1 MRKIRKLVVT
11 FLTICLM
18 CSCLSVITEAA
29 TAELRFADPST
40 TVGAEVDVKTKLSST
55 SSMKSMEATL
65 TYDKSELKF
74 ISGDNATASDGRITI
89 SWTGTGTTAEFNLK
103 FQALKEG
110 TAKVEVAN
118 AAGTATDGT
127 TLDITQG
134 SSAITIGAGDPSLI
148 QDDTESQDTET
159 TVATDGKTVKV
170 NGKKYIVSSDF
181 SEELIPEG
189 FQKGEMSFEGSNY
202 TVITQESSGINAM
215 YLTEK
220 SSGDSDFFLYNS
232 DDGSFSP
239 FEEVEIAKDRYII
252 PLMDDGKVNLPSQYQ
267 KTTLTLNGKEFDTW
281 QDTKEAEYYVV
292 YALNSDGEKT
302 TYRYDTTDGTYQ
314 KFTPSSTGRTTSDSK
329 SDNGKGLWGKILDF
343 IENFLDIVVIFA
355 IVLILVL
362 LIVFIVTAVKLHYRD
377 LELDDLYDEYGID
390 MDEEEEILKEKKK
403 AAKKKEKNKK
413 SSNKSSKGYYEEDE
427 FEDYEDDF
435 DDEDPWVTENIAKAM
450 EHKPAKKQS
459 ARQKKPARR
468 TEPEREKKPS
478 QGVRALDETGPAIRK
493 PVKKIN
499 LEDTNDFEAFTPLD
513 EEAFDNFEGY
523 YSEDD
528 DYDLFG
534 AGCDDDDLF
543 DATADLL
550 SNHPE
555 KRRSHA
561 EMDDTFKMDVIDLD

>member
-1 MRKIRKLVVT
+1 MRKIKKLVVT
-11 FLTICLM
+11 FLAICLM
-18 CSCLSVITEAA
+18 CPGLSVITEAA

-40 TVGAEVDVKTKLSST
+40 TVGAEVEVKTKLSSV
-55 SSMKSMEATL
+55 SSLQSMEATL

-74 ISGDNATASDGRITI
+74 ISGDNATAKDGTIKI

-110 TAKVEVAN
+110 TSNIEVSSAT
-118 AAGTATDGT
+118 GTATDGS
-127 TLDITQG
+127 TLEITQG
-134 SSAITIGAGDPSLI
+134 SSAVTIGAGDPSLI
-148 QDDTESQDTET
+148 KEDTEDQSEDSKT
-159 TVATDGKTVKV
+159 AAADGPVVKV
-170 NGKKYIVSSDF
+170 NGKKYVVGNEF
-181 SEELIPEG
+181 SEELIPDG
-189 FQKGEMSFEGSNY
+189 FKKGEMTFEGSKY
-202 TVITQESSGINAM
+202 TVITQEASGINAM

-252 PLMDDGKVNLPSQYQ
+252 PLMNDGKLKLSSRYQ

-281 QDTKEAEYYVV
+281 QDTKDAEYYIV

-314 KFTPSSTGRTTSDSK
+314 KYSPESQGTTSGNK
-329 SDNGKGLWGKILDF
+329 NNGKGLWGKILNF
-343 IENFLDIVVIFA
+343 VEEFLDIVVIIA
-355 IVLILVL
+355 IALFLLVL
-362 LIVFIVTAVKLHYRD
+362 LMFIVTAIKLRHRD

-390 MDEEEEILKEKKK
+390 MDEEEAVLKEKKK
-403 AAKKKEKNKK
+403 EAKKEEKAKK
-413 SSNKSSKGYYEEDE
+413 ASKKVKKKPAKKYYDEDE
-427 FEDYEDDF
+427 FEGYDDDDDF
-435 DDEDPWVTENIAKAM
+435 DDEDPWITENIAKAM
-450 EHKPAKKQS
+450 DTSNMKSKKS
-459 ARQKKPARR
+459 SKK
-468 TEPEREKKPS
+468 KKPS
-478 QGVRALDETGPAIRK
+478 KGVRALDETGPAIRK

>member
-1 MRKIRKLVVT
+1 MRKIKKLVVT
-11 FLTICLM
+11 FLAICLM
-18 CSCLSVITEAA
+18 CPGLSVITEAA

-40 TVGAEVDVKTKLSST
+40 TVGAEVEVKTKLSSV
-55 SSMKSMEATL
+55 SSLQSMEATL

-74 ISGDNATASDGRITI
+74 ISGDNATAKDGTIKI

-110 TAKVEVAN
+110 TSNIEVSSAT
-118 AAGTATDGT
+118 GTATDGS
-127 TLDITQG
+127 TLEITQG
-134 SSAITIGAGDPSLI
+134 SSAVTIGAGDPSLI
-148 QDDTESQDTET
+148 KDDTEDQSEDSKT
-159 TVATDGKTVKV
+159 TVADGPVVKV
-170 NGKKYIVSSDF
+170 NGKKYVVGSEF
-181 SEELIPEG
+181 SEELIPDR
-189 FQKGEMSFEGSNY
+189 FKKGEMTFEGSKY
-202 TVITQESSGINAM
+202 TVITQEASGINAM

-252 PLMDDGKVNLPSQYQ
+252 PLMNDGKLKLSSRYQ

-281 QDTKEAEYYVV
+281 QDTKDAEYYIV

-314 KFTPSSTGRTTSDSK
+314 KYSPESQGTTSGNK
-329 SDNGKGLWGKILDF
+329 NNGKGLWGKILNF
-343 IENFLDIVVIFA
+343 VEEFLDIVVIIA
-355 IVLILVL
+355 IALFLLVL
-362 LIVFIVTAVKLHYRD
+362 LMFIVTAIKLRHRD

-390 MDEEEEILKEKKK
+390 MDEEEAVLKEKKK
-403 AAKKKEKNKK
+403 EEKKEEKAKKASKK
-413 SSNKSSKGYYEEDE
+413 VKKKPAKKYYDEDE
-427 FEDYEDDF
+427 FEGYDDDF
-435 DDEDPWVTENIAKAM
+435 DDEDPWITENIAKAM
-450 EHKPAKKQS
+450 DTSNMKSKKS
-459 ARQKKPARR
+459 SKK
-468 TEPEREKKPS
+468 KKPS

>member
-1 MRKIRKLVVT
+1 MRKIKKLVVT
-11 FLTICLM
+11 FLAICLM
-18 CSCLSVITEAA
+18 CPGLSVITEAA

-40 TVGAEVDVKTKLSST
+40 TVGAEVEVKTKLSSV
-55 SSMKSMEATL
+55 SSLQSMEATL

-74 ISGDNATASDGRITI
+74 ISGDNATAKDGTIKI

-110 TAKVEVAN
+110 TSNIEVSSAT
-118 AAGTATDGT
+118 GTATDGS
-127 TLDITQG
+127 TLEITQG
-134 SSAITIGAGDPSLI
+134 SSAVTIGAGDPSLI
-148 QDDTESQDTET
+148 KDDTEDQSEDSET
-159 TVATDGKTVKV
+159 TVADGPVVKV
-170 NGKKYIVSSDF
+170 NGKKYVVGSEF
-181 SEELIPEG
+181 SEELIPDG
-189 FQKGEMSFEGSNY
+189 FKKGEMTFEGSKY
-202 TVITQESSGINAM
+202 TVITQEASGINAM

-252 PLMDDGKVNLPSQYQ
+252 PLMNDGKLKLSSRYQ

-281 QDTKEAEYYVV
+281 QDTKDAEYYIV

-314 KFTPSSTGRTTSDSK
+314 KYSPESQGTTSGNK
-329 SDNGKGLWGKILDF
+329 NNGKGLWGKILNF
-343 IENFLDIVVIFA
+343 VEEFLDIVVIIA
-355 IVLILVL
+355 IALFLLVL
-362 LIVFIVTAVKLHYRD
+362 LMFIVTAIKLRHRD

-390 MDEEEEILKEKKK
+390 MDEEEAVLKEKKK
-403 AAKKKEKNKK
+403 EEKKEEKAKKASKK
-413 SSNKSSKGYYEEDE
+413 VKKKPTKKYYDEDE
-427 FEDYEDDF
+427 FEGYDDEDDF
-435 DDEDPWVTENIAKAM
+435 DDEDPWITENIAKAM
-450 EHKPAKKQS
+450 DTSNMKSKKS
-459 ARQKKPARR
+459 SKK
-468 TEPEREKKPS
+468 KKPS
-478 QGVRALDETGPAIRK
+478 KGVRALDETGPAIRK

-534 AGCDDDDLF
+534 AGYDDDDLF

>member
-1 MRKIRKLVVT
+1 MRRIKKLVVT
-11 FLTICLM
+11 FLAICLM
-18 CSCLSVITEAA
+18 CPGLSVITEAA

-40 TVGAEVDVKTKLSST
+40 TVGAEVDVKTKLSSV
-55 SSMKSMEATL
+55 SSLQSMEATL

-74 ISGDNATASDGRITI
+74 ISGDNATAKDGTIKI

-110 TAKVEVAN
+110 TSNIEVSSAT
-118 AAGTATDGT
+118 GTATDGS
-127 TLDITQG
+127 TLEITQG
-134 SSAITIGAGDPSLI
+134 SSAVTIGAGDPSLI
-148 QDDTESQDTET
+148 KDDTEDQNDDSKT
-159 TVATDGKTVKV
+159 TAADGPVVKV
-170 NGKKYIVSSDF
+170 NGKKYVVGSEF
-181 SEELIPEG
+181 SEELIPDG
-189 FQKGEMSFEGSNY
+189 FKKGEMTFEGSKY
-202 TVITQESSGINAM
+202 TVITQEASGINAM

-220 SSGDSDFFLYNS
+220 SNGESDFFLYNS

-252 PLMDDGKVNLPSQYQ
+252 PLMNDGKLKLSSRYQ

-281 QDTKEAEYYVV
+281 QDTKDAEYYII

-314 KFTPSSTGRTTSDSK
+314 KYSPESQGTTSGNK
-329 SDNGKGLWGKILDF
+329 NNGKGLWGKILNF
-343 IENFLDIVVIFA
+343 VEEFLDIVVIIA
-355 IVLILVL
+355 IALFLLVL
-362 LIVFIVTAVKLHYRD
+362 LMLIVTAIKLRHRD

-390 MDEEEEILKEKKK
+390 MDEEEAVLKEKKK
-403 AAKKKEKNKK
+403 EAKKEEKAKK
-413 SSNKSSKGYYEEDE
+413 ASKKVKKKPAKKYYDEDE
-427 FEDYEDDF
+427 FEGYDDEDDF
-435 DDEDPWVTENIAKAM
+435 DDEDPWITENIAKAM
-450 EHKPAKKQS
+450 DTSNMKSKKTS
-459 ARQKKPARR
+459 KK
-468 TEPEREKKPS
+468 KKPS
-478 QGVRALDETGPAIRK
+478 KGVRALDETGPAIRK

-528 DYDLFG
+528 DYDMFG
-534 AGCDDDDLF
+534 AGYDDDDLF

>member
-1 MRKIRKLVVT
+1 MRKIKKLVVT
-11 FLTICLM
+11 FLAICLM
-18 CSCLSVITEAA
+18 CPGLSVITEAA

-40 TVGAEVDVKTKLSST
+40 TVGAEVEVKTKLSSV
-55 SSMKSMEATL
+55 SSLQSMEATL

-74 ISGDNATASDGRITI
+74 ISGDNATAKDGTIKI

-110 TAKVEVAN
+110 TSNIEVSSAT
-118 AAGTATDGT
+118 GTATDGS
-127 TLDITQG
+127 TLEITQG
-134 SSAITIGAGDPSLI
+134 SSAVTIGAGDPSLI
-148 QDDTESQDTET
+148 KDDTEDQSEDSET
-159 TVATDGKTVKV
+159 TVADGPVVKV
-170 NGKKYIVSSDF
+170 NGKKYVVGSEF
-181 SEELIPEG
+181 SEELIPDG
-189 FQKGEMSFEGSNY
+189 FKKGEMTFEGSKY
-202 TVITQESSGINAM
+202 TVITQEASGINAM

-252 PLMDDGKVNLPSQYQ
+252 PLMNDGKLKLSSRYQ
-267 KTTLTLNGKEFDTW
+267 KTTLTLNGKEFGTW
-281 QDTKEAEYYVV
+281 QDTKDAEYYIV

-314 KFTPSSTGRTTSDSK
+314 KYSPESQGTTSGNK
-329 SDNGKGLWGKILDF
+329 NNGKGLWGKILNF
-343 IENFLDIVVIFA
+343 VEEFLDIVVIIA
-355 IVLILVL
+355 IALFLLVL
-362 LIVFIVTAVKLHYRD
+362 LMFIVTAIKLRHRD

-390 MDEEEEILKEKKK
+390 MDEEEAVLKEKKK
-403 AAKKKEKNKK
+403 EEKKEEKAKKASKK
-413 SSNKSSKGYYEEDE
+413 VKKKPAKKYYDEDE
-427 FEDYEDDF
+427 FEGYDDEDDF
-435 DDEDPWVTENIAKAM
+435 DDEDPWITENIAKAM
-450 EHKPAKKQS
+450 DTSNMKSKKS
-459 ARQKKPARR
+459 SKK
-468 TEPEREKKPS
+468 KKPS
-478 QGVRALDETGPAIRK
+478 KGVRALDETGPAIRK

-534 AGCDDDDLF
+534 AGYDDDDLF

>member
-11 FLTICLM
+11 FLTICLI

-74 ISGDNATASDGRITI
+74 ISGDNATASDGKITI

-159 TVATDGKTVKV
+159 TVATNGKTVKV

-252 PLMDDGKVNLPSQYQ
+252 PLMDDGKVSLPSQYQ

-355 IVLILVL
+355 IILILVL
-362 LIVFIVTAVKLHYRD
+362 LFVFIITAVKLHYRD
-377 LELDDLYDEYGID
+377 LELDDLYDEYGIN

-413 SSNKSSKGYYEEDE
+413 SSNMSSKKYYGEDE

>member
-11 FLTICLM
+11 FLTICLI

-74 ISGDNATASDGRITI
+74 ISGDNATASDGKITI

-159 TVATDGKTVKV
+159 TVATNGKTVKV

-252 PLMDDGKVNLPSQYQ
+252 PLMDDGKVSLPSQYQ

-355 IVLILVL
+355 IILILVL
-362 LIVFIVTAVKLHYRD
+362 LFVFIITAVKLHYRD

-413 SSNKSSKGYYEEDE
+413 SSNMSSKKYYGEDE

>member
-1 MRKIRKLVVT
+1 MRKIKKLVVT
-11 FLTICLM
+11 FLAICLM
-18 CSCLSVITEAA
+18 CPGLSVITEAA

-40 TVGAEVDVKTKLSST
+40 TVGAEVEVKTKLSSV
-55 SSMKSMEATL
+55 SSLQSMEATL

-74 ISGDNATASDGRITI
+74 ISGDNATAKDGTIKI

-110 TAKVEVAN
+110 TSNIEVSSAT
-118 AAGTATDGT
+118 GTATDGS
-127 TLDITQG
+127 TLEITQG
-134 SSAITIGAGDPSLI
+134 SSAVTIGAGDPSLI
-148 QDDTESQDTET
+148 KDDTEDQSEDSKT
-159 TVATDGKTVKV
+159 TVADGPVVKV
-170 NGKKYIVSSDF
+170 NGKKYVVGSEF
-181 SEELIPEG
+181 SEELIPDG
-189 FQKGEMSFEGSNY
+189 FKKGEMTFEGSKY
-202 TVITQESSGINAM
+202 TVITQEASGINAM

-252 PLMDDGKVNLPSQYQ
+252 PLMNDGKLKLSSRYQ

-281 QDTKEAEYYVV
+281 QDTKDAEYYIV

-302 TYRYDTTDGTYQ
+302 TYRYDTADGTYQ
-314 KFTPSSTGRTTSDSK
+314 KYSPESQGTTSDNK
-329 SDNGKGLWGKILDF
+329 NNGKGLWGKILNF
-343 IENFLDIVVIFA
+343 VEEFLDIVVIIA
-355 IVLILVL
+355 IALFLLVL
-362 LIVFIVTAVKLHYRD
+362 LMFIVTAIKLRHRD

-390 MDEEEEILKEKKK
+390 MDEEEAVLKEKRKEEKKEEKAKK
-403 AAKKKEKNKK
+403 ASKKVKKKPAKK
-413 SSNKSSKGYYEEDE
+413 YYDEDE
-427 FEDYEDDF
+427 FEGYDDEDDF
-435 DDEDPWVTENIAKAM
+435 DDEDPWITENIAKAM
-450 EHKPAKKQS
+450 DTSNMKSKKS
-459 ARQKKPARR
+459 SKK
-468 TEPEREKKPS
+468 KKPS
-478 QGVRALDETGPAIRK
+478 KGVRALDETGPAIRK

-534 AGCDDDDLF
+534 AGYDDDDLF

>member
-1 MRKIRKLVVT
+1 MRKIKKLVVT
-11 FLTICLM
+11 FLAICLM
-18 CSCLSVITEAA
+18 CPGLSVITEAA

-40 TVGAEVDVKTKLSST
+40 TVGAEVEVKTKLSSV
-55 SSMKSMEATL
+55 SSLQSMEATL

-74 ISGDNATASDGRITI
+74 ISGDNATAKDGTIKI

-110 TAKVEVAN
+110 TSNIEVSSAT
-118 AAGTATDGT
+118 GTATDGS
-127 TLDITQG
+127 TLEITQG
-134 SSAITIGAGDPSLI
+134 SSAVTIGAGDPSLI
-148 QDDTESQDTET
+148 KDDTEDQSEDSET
-159 TVATDGKTVKV
+159 TVADGPVVKV
-170 NGKKYIVSSDF
+170 NGKKYVVGSEF
-181 SEELIPEG
+181 SEELIPDG
-189 FQKGEMSFEGSNY
+189 FKKGEMTFEGSKY
-202 TVITQESSGINAM
+202 TVITQEASGINAM

-252 PLMDDGKVNLPSQYQ
+252 PLMNDGKLKLSSRYQ

-281 QDTKEAEYYVV
+281 QDTKDAEYYIV

-314 KFTPSSTGRTTSDSK
+314 KYSPESQGTTSGNK
-329 SDNGKGLWGKILDF
+329 NNGKGLWGKILNF
-343 IENFLDIVVIFA
+343 VEEFLDIVVIIA
-355 IVLILVL
+355 IALFLLVL
-362 LIVFIVTAVKLHYRD
+362 LMFIVTAIKLRHRD

-390 MDEEEEILKEKKK
+390 MDEEEAVLKEKKK
-403 AAKKKEKNKK
+403 EEKKEEKAKKASKK
-413 SSNKSSKGYYEEDE
+413 VKKKPAKKYYDEDE
-427 FEDYEDDF
+427 FEGYDDEDDF
-435 DDEDPWVTENIAKAM
+435 DDEDPWITENIAKAM
-450 EHKPAKKQS
+450 DTSNMKSKKS
-459 ARQKKPARR
+459 SKK
-468 TEPEREKKPS
+468 KKPS
-478 QGVRALDETGPAIRK
+478 KGVRALDETGPAIRK

-534 AGCDDDDLF
+534 AGYDDDDLF

>member
-1 MRKIRKLVVT
+1 MRKIKKLVVT
-11 FLTICLM
+11 FLAICLM
-18 CSCLSVITEAA
+18 CPGLSVITEAA

-40 TVGAEVDVKTKLSST
+40 TVGAEVEVKTKLSSV
-55 SSMKSMEATL
+55 SSLQSMEATL

-74 ISGDNATASDGRITI
+74 ISGDNATAKDGTIKI

-110 TAKVEVAN
+110 TSNIEVSSAT
-118 AAGTATDGT
+118 GTATDGS
-127 TLDITQG
+127 TLEITQG
-134 SSAITIGAGDPSLI
+134 SSAVTIGAGDPSLI
-148 QDDTESQDTET
+148 KDDTEDQSEDSKT
-159 TVATDGKTVKV
+159 TVADGPVVKV
-170 NGKKYIVSSDF
+170 NGKKYVVGNEF
-181 SEELIPEG
+181 SEELIPDG
-189 FQKGEMSFEGSNY
+189 FKKGEMTFEGSKY
-202 TVITQESSGINAM
+202 TVITQEASGINAM

-252 PLMDDGKVNLPSQYQ
+252 PLMNDGKLKLSSRYQ

-281 QDTKEAEYYVV
+281 QDTKDAEYYIV

-314 KFTPSSTGRTTSDSK
+314 KYSPESQGTTSGNK
-329 SDNGKGLWGKILDF
+329 NNGKGLWGKILNF
-343 IENFLDIVVIFA
+343 VEEFLDIVVIIA
-355 IVLILVL
+355 IALFLLVL
-362 LIVFIVTAVKLHYRD
+362 LMFIVTAIKLRHRD

-390 MDEEEEILKEKKK
+390 MDEEEAVLKEKKK
-403 AAKKKEKNKK
+403 EAKKEEKAKK
-413 SSNKSSKGYYEEDE
+413 ASKKVKKKPAKKYYDEDE
-427 FEDYEDDF
+427 FEGYDDEDDF
-435 DDEDPWVTENIAKAM
+435 DDEDPWITENIAKAM
-450 EHKPAKKQS
+450 DTSNMKSKKS
-459 ARQKKPARR
+459 SKK
-468 TEPEREKKPS
+468 KKPS

>member
-1 MRKIRKLVVT
+1 MRKIKKLVVT
-11 FLTICLM
+11 FLAICLM
-18 CSCLSVITEAA
+18 CPGLSVITEAA

-40 TVGAEVDVKTKLSST
+40 TVGAEVEVKTKLSSV
-55 SSMKSMEATL
+55 SSLQSMEATL

-74 ISGDNATASDGRITI
+74 ISGDNATAKDGTIKI

-110 TAKVEVAN
+110 TSNIEVSSAT
-118 AAGTATDGT
+118 GTATDGS
-127 TLDITQG
+127 TLEITQG
-134 SSAITIGAGDPSLI
+134 SSAVTIGAGDPSLI
-148 QDDTESQDTET
+148 KDDTEDQSEDSET
-159 TVATDGKTVKV
+159 TVADGPVVKV
-170 NGKKYIVSSDF
+170 NGKKYVVGSEF
-181 SEELIPEG
+181 SEELIPDG
-189 FQKGEMSFEGSNY
+189 FKKGEMTFEGSKY
-202 TVITQESSGINAM
+202 TVITQEASGINAM

-252 PLMDDGKVNLPSQYQ
+252 PLMNDGKLKLSSRYQ
-267 KTTLTLNGKEFDTW
+267 KTTLTLSGKEFDTW
-281 QDTKEAEYYVV
+281 QDTKDAEYYIV

-314 KFTPSSTGRTTSDSK
+314 KYSPESQGTTSGNK
-329 SDNGKGLWGKILDF
+329 NNGKGLWGKILNF
-343 IENFLDIVVIFA
+343 VEEFLDIVVIIA
-355 IVLILVL
+355 IALFLLVL
-362 LIVFIVTAVKLHYRD
+362 LMFIVTAIKLRHRD

-390 MDEEEEILKEKKK
+390 MDEEEAVLKEKKK
-403 AAKKKEKNKK
+403 EEKKEEKAKKASKK
-413 SSNKSSKGYYEEDE
+413 VKKKPAKKYYDEDE
-427 FEDYEDDF
+427 FEGYDDEDDF
-435 DDEDPWVTENIAKAM
+435 DDEDPWITENIAKAM
-450 EHKPAKKQS
+450 DTSNMKSKKS
-459 ARQKKPARR
+459 SKK
-468 TEPEREKKPS
+468 KKPS
-478 QGVRALDETGPAIRK
+478 KGVRALDETGPAIRK

-534 AGCDDDDLF
+534 AGYDDDDLF

>member
-1 MRKIRKLVVT
+1 MRKIKKLVVT
-11 FLTICLM
+11 FLAICLM
-18 CSCLSVITEAA
+18 CPGLSVITEAA

-40 TVGAEVDVKTKLSST
+40 TVGAEVEVKTKLSSV
-55 SSMKSMEATL
+55 SSLQSMEATL

-74 ISGDNATASDGRITI
+74 ISGDNATAKDGTIKI

-110 TAKVEVAN
+110 TSNIEVSSAT
-118 AAGTATDGT
+118 GTATDGS
-127 TLDITQG
+127 TLEITQG
-134 SSAITIGAGDPSLI
+134 SSAVTIGAGDPSLI
-148 QDDTESQDTET
+148 KDDTEDQSEDSKTA
-159 TVATDGKTVKV
+159 VADGPVVKV
-170 NGKKYIVSSDF
+170 NGKKYVVGNEF
-181 SEELIPEG
+181 SEELIPDG
-189 FQKGEMSFEGSNY
+189 FKKGEMTFEGSKY
-202 TVITQESSGINAM
+202 TVITQEASGINAM

-252 PLMDDGKVNLPSQYQ
+252 PLMNDGKLKLSSRYQ

-281 QDTKEAEYYVV
+281 QDTKDAEYYIV

-314 KFTPSSTGRTTSDSK
+314 KYSSESQGTTSGNK
-329 SDNGKGLWGKILDF
+329 NNGKGLWGKILNF
-343 IENFLDIVVIFA
+343 VEEFLDIVVIIA
-355 IVLILVL
+355 IALFLLVL
-362 LIVFIVTAVKLHYRD
+362 LMFIVTAIKLRHRD
-377 LELDDLYDEYGID
+377 LELDDFYDEYGID
-390 MDEEEEILKEKKK
+390 MDEEEAVLKEKKK
-403 AAKKKEKNKK
+403 EEKKEEKAKKASKK
-413 SSNKSSKGYYEEDE
+413 VKKKPAKKYYDEDE
-427 FEDYEDDF
+427 FEGYDDEDDF
-435 DDEDPWVTENIAKAM
+435 DDEDPWITENIAKAM
-450 EHKPAKKQS
+450 DTSNMKSKKS
-459 ARQKKPARR
+459 SKK
-468 TEPEREKKPS
+468 KKPS

>member
-1 MRKIRKLVVT
+1 MRKIKKLVVT
-11 FLTICLM
+11 FLAICLM
-18 CSCLSVITEAA
+18 CPGLSVITEAA

-40 TVGAEVDVKTKLSST
+40 TVGAEVEVKTKLSSV
-55 SSMKSMEATL
+55 SSLQSMEATL

-74 ISGDNATASDGRITI
+74 ISGDNATAKDGTIKI

-110 TAKVEVAN
+110 TSNIEVSSAT
-118 AAGTATDGT
+118 GTATDGS
-127 TLDITQG
+127 TLEITQG
-134 SSAITIGAGDPSLI
+134 SSAVTIGAGDPSLI
-148 QDDTESQDTET
+148 KDDTEDQSEDSKT
-159 TVATDGKTVKV
+159 TVADGPVVKV
-170 NGKKYIVSSDF
+170 NGKKYVVGSEF
-181 SEELIPEG
+181 SEELIPDG
-189 FQKGEMSFEGSNY
+189 FKKGEMTFEGSKY
-202 TVITQESSGINAM
+202 TVITQEASGINAM

-252 PLMDDGKVNLPSQYQ
+252 PLMNDGKLKLSNRYQ

-281 QDTKEAEYYVV
+281 QDTKDAEYYIV

-314 KFTPSSTGRTTSDSK
+314 KYSPESQGTTSGNK
-329 SDNGKGLWGKILDF
+329 NNGKGLWGKILNF
-343 IENFLDIVVIFA
+343 VEEFLDIVVIIA
-355 IVLILVL
+355 IALFLLVL
-362 LIVFIVTAVKLHYRD
+362 LMFIVTAIKLRHRD

-390 MDEEEEILKEKKK
+390 MDEEEAVLKEKKK
-403 AAKKKEKNKK
+403 EEKKEEKAKKASKK
-413 SSNKSSKGYYEEDE
+413 VKKKPAKKYYDEDE
-427 FEDYEDDF
+427 FEGYDEEDDF
-435 DDEDPWVTENIAKAM
+435 DDEDPWITENIAKAM
-450 EHKPAKKQS
+450 DTSNMKSKKS
-459 ARQKKPARR
+459 SKK
-468 TEPEREKKPS
+468 KKPS
-478 QGVRALDETGPAIRK
+478 KGVRALDETGPAIRK

-534 AGCDDDDLF
+534 AGYDDDDLF

>member
-1 MRKIRKLVVT
+1 MRKIKKLVVT
-11 FLTICLM
+11 FLAICLM
-18 CSCLSVITEAA
+18 CPGLSVITEAA

-40 TVGAEVDVKTKLSST
+40 TVGAEVEVKTKLSSV
-55 SSMKSMEATL
+55 SSLQSMEATL

-74 ISGDNATASDGRITI
+74 ISGDNATAKDGTIKI

-110 TAKVEVAN
+110 TSNIEVSSAT
-118 AAGTATDGT
+118 GTATDGS
-127 TLDITQG
+127 TLEITQG
-134 SSAITIGAGDPSLI
+134 SSAVTIGAGDPSLI
-148 QDDTESQDTET
+148 KDDTEDQSEDSKT
-159 TVATDGKTVKV
+159 TVADGPVVKV
-170 NGKKYIVSSDF
+170 NGKKYVVGSEF
-181 SEELIPEG
+181 SEELIPDG
-189 FQKGEMSFEGSNY
+189 FKKGEMTFEGSKY
-202 TVITQESSGINAM
+202 TVITQEASGINAM

-252 PLMDDGKVNLPSQYQ
+252 PLMNDGKLKLSSRYQ

-281 QDTKEAEYYVV
+281 QDTKDAEYYIV

-314 KFTPSSTGRTTSDSK
+314 KYSPESQGTTSGNK
-329 SDNGKGLWGKILDF
+329 NNGKGLWGKILNF
-343 IENFLDIVVIFA
+343 VEEFLDIVVIIA
-355 IVLILVL
+355 IALFLLVL
-362 LIVFIVTAVKLHYRD
+362 LMFIVTAIKLRHRD

-390 MDEEEEILKEKKK
+390 MDEKEAVLKEKKK
-403 AAKKKEKNKK
+403 EEKKEEKAKKASKK
-413 SSNKSSKGYYEEDE
+413 VKKKPAKKYYDEDE
-427 FEDYEDDF
+427 FEGYDDEDDF
-435 DDEDPWVTENIAKAM
+435 DDEDPWITENIAKAM
-450 EHKPAKKQS
+450 DTSNMKSKKS
-459 ARQKKPARR
+459 SKK
-468 TEPEREKKPS
+468 KKPS
-478 QGVRALDETGPAIRK
+478 KGVRALDETGPAIRK

-534 AGCDDDDLF
+534 AGYDDDDLF

>member
-11 FLTICLM
+11 FLTICLI

-74 ISGDNATASDGRITI
+74 ISGDNATASDGKITI

-159 TVATDGKTVKV
+159 TVATNGKTVKV

-239 FEEVEIAKDRYII
+239 FEELEIAKDRYII
-252 PLMDDGKVNLPSQYQ
+252 PLMDDGKVSLPSQYQ

-355 IVLILVL
+355 IILILVL
-362 LIVFIVTAVKLHYRD
+362 LFVFIITAVKLHYRD

-413 SSNKSSKGYYEEDE
+413 SSNMSSKKYYGEDE

>member
-1 MRKIRKLVVT
+1 MRKIKKLVVT
-11 FLTICLM
+11 FLAICLM
-18 CSCLSVITEAA
+18 CPGLSVITEAA

-40 TVGAEVDVKTKLSST
+40 TVGAEVEVKTKLSSV
-55 SSMKSMEATL
+55 SSLQSMEATL

-74 ISGDNATASDGRITI
+74 ISGDNATAKDGTIKI

-110 TAKVEVAN
+110 TSNIEVSSAT
-118 AAGTATDGT
+118 GTATDGS
-127 TLDITQG
+127 TLEITQG
-134 SSAITIGAGDPSLI
+134 SSAVTIGAGDPSLI
-148 QDDTESQDTET
+148 KDDTEDQSEDSKT
-159 TVATDGKTVKV
+159 TAADGPVVKV
-170 NGKKYIVSSDF
+170 NGKKYVVGSEF
-181 SEELIPEG
+181 SEELIPDG
-189 FQKGEMSFEGSNY
+189 FKKGEMTFEGSKY
-202 TVITQESSGINAM
+202 TVITQEANGINAM

-252 PLMDDGKVNLPSQYQ
+252 PLMNDGKLKLSSRYQ

-281 QDTKEAEYYVV
+281 QDTKDAEYYIV

-314 KFTPSSTGRTTSDSK
+314 KYSPESQGTTSGNK
-329 SDNGKGLWGKILDF
+329 NNGKGLWGKILNF
-343 IENFLDIVVIFA
+343 VEEFLDIVVIIA
-355 IVLILVL
+355 IALFLLVL
-362 LIVFIVTAVKLHYRD
+362 LMFIVTAIKLRHRD

-390 MDEEEEILKEKKK
+390 MDEEEAVLKEKKK
-403 AAKKKEKNKK
+403 EEKKEEKAKKASKK
-413 SSNKSSKGYYEEDE
+413 VKKKPVKKYYDEDE
-427 FEDYEDDF
+427 FEGYDDEDDF
-435 DDEDPWVTENIAKAM
+435 DDEDPWITENIAKAM
-450 EHKPAKKQS
+450 DTSNMKSKKS
-459 ARQKKPARR
+459 SKK
-468 TEPEREKKPS
+468 KKPS
-478 QGVRALDETGPAIRK
+478 KGVRALDETGPAIRK

-534 AGCDDDDLF
+534 AGYDDDDLF

>member
-1 MRKIRKLVVT
+1 MRRIKKLVVT
-11 FLTICLM
+11 FLAICLM
-18 CSCLSVITEAA
+18 CPGLSVITEAA

-40 TVGAEVDVKTKLSST
+40 TVGAEVDVKTKLSSV
-55 SSMKSMEATL
+55 SSLQSMEATL

-74 ISGDNATASDGRITI
+74 ISGDNATAKDGTIKI

-110 TAKVEVAN
+110 TSNIEVSSAT
-118 AAGTATDGT
+118 GTATDGS
-127 TLDITQG
+127 TLEITQG
-134 SSAITIGAGDPSLI
+134 SSAVTIGAGDPSLI
-148 QDDTESQDTET
+148 KDDTEDQSDDSKT
-159 TVATDGKTVKV
+159 TVADGPGVKV
-170 NGKKYIVSSDF
+170 NGKKYVVGSEF
-181 SEELIPEG
+181 SEELIPDG
-189 FQKGEMSFEGSNY
+189 FKKGEMTFEGSKY
-202 TVITQESSGINAM
+202 TVITQEASGINAM

-220 SSGDSDFFLYNS
+220 SSGESDFFLYNS

-252 PLMDDGKVNLPSQYQ
+252 PLMNDGKLKLSSRYQ

-281 QDTKEAEYYVV
+281 QDTKDAEYYII

-314 KFTPSSTGRTTSDSK
+314 KYSPESQGTTSGNK
-329 SDNGKGLWGKILDF
+329 INNGKGLWGKILNF
-343 IENFLDIVVIFA
+343 VEEFLDIVVIIA
-355 IVLILVL
+355 IALFLLVL
-362 LIVFIVTAVKLHYRD
+362 LMFIVTAIKLRHRD

-390 MDEEEEILKEKKK
+390 MDEEEAVLKEKKK
-403 AAKKKEKNKK
+403 EAKKEEKAKK
-413 SSNKSSKGYYEEDE
+413 ASKKMKKKPAKKYYDEDE
-427 FEDYEDDF
+427 FEGYDDEDDF
-435 DDEDPWVTENIAKAM
+435 DDEDPWITENIAKAM
-450 EHKPAKKQS
+450 DTSNMKSKKS
-459 ARQKKPARR
+459 SKK
-468 TEPEREKKPS
+468 KKPS
-478 QGVRALDETGPAIRK
+478 KGVRALDETGPAIRK

>member
-1 MRKIRKLVVT
+1 MRKIKKLVVT
-11 FLTICLM
+11 FLAICLM
-18 CSCLSVITEAA
+18 CPGLSVITEAA

-40 TVGAEVDVKTKLSST
+40 TVGAEVEVKTKLSSV
-55 SSMKSMEATL
+55 SSLQSMEATL

-74 ISGDNATASDGRITI
+74 ISGDNATAKDGTIKI

-110 TAKVEVAN
+110 TSNIEVSSAT
-118 AAGTATDGT
+118 GTATDGS
-127 TLDITQG
+127 TLEITQG
-134 SSAITIGAGDPSLI
+134 SSAVTIGAGDPSLI
-148 QDDTESQDTET
+148 KDDTEDQSEDSKT
-159 TVATDGKTVKV
+159 TVADGPVVKV
-170 NGKKYIVSSDF
+170 NGKKYVVGSEF
-181 SEELIPEG
+181 SEELIPDG
-189 FQKGEMSFEGSNY
+189 FKKGEMTFEGSKY
-202 TVITQESSGINAM
+202 TVITQEASGINAM

-252 PLMDDGKVNLPSQYQ
+252 PLMNDGKLKLSSRYQ

-281 QDTKEAEYYVV
+281 QDTKDAEYYIV

-314 KFTPSSTGRTTSDSK
+314 KYSPESQGTTSGNK
-329 SDNGKGLWGKILDF
+329 NNGKGLWGKILNF
-343 IENFLDIVVIFA
+343 VEEFLDIVVIIA
-355 IVLILVL
+355 IALFLLVL
-362 LIVFIVTAVKLHYRD
+362 LMFIVTAIKLRHRD

-390 MDEEEEILKEKKK
+390 MDEEEAVLKEKKK
-403 AAKKKEKNKK
+403 EEKKEEKAKKASKK
-413 SSNKSSKGYYEEDE
+413 VKKKPAKKYYDEDE
-427 FEDYEDDF
+427 FEGYDDEDDF
-435 DDEDPWVTENIAKAM
+435 DDEDPWITENIAKAM
-450 EHKPAKKQS
+450 DTSNMKSKKS
-459 ARQKKPARR
+459 SKK
-468 TEPEREKKPS
+468 KKPS
-478 QGVRALDETGPAIRK
+478 KGVRALDETGPAIRK

>member
-1 MRKIRKLVVT
+1 MRKIKKLVVT
-11 FLTICLM
+11 FLAICLM
-18 CSCLSVITEAA
+18 CPGLSVITEAA

-40 TVGAEVDVKTKLSST
+40 TVGAEVEVKTKLSSV
-55 SSMKSMEATL
+55 SSLQSMEATL

-74 ISGDNATASDGRITI
+74 ISGDNATAKDGTIKI

-110 TAKVEVAN
+110 TSNIEVSSAT
-118 AAGTATDGT
+118 GTATDGS
-127 TLDITQG
+127 TLEITQG
-134 SSAITIGAGDPSLI
+134 SSAVTIGAGDPSLI
-148 QDDTESQDTET
+148 KEDTEDQSENSKT
-159 TVATDGKTVKV
+159 AAADGPVVKV
-170 NGKKYIVSSDF
+170 NGKKYVVGSEF
-181 SEELIPEG
+181 SEELIPDG
-189 FQKGEMSFEGSNY
+189 FKKGEMTFEGSKY
-202 TVITQESSGINAM
+202 TVITQEASGINAM

-252 PLMDDGKVNLPSQYQ
+252 PLMNDGKLKLSSRYQ

-281 QDTKEAEYYVV
+281 QDTKDAEYYII

-314 KFTPSSTGRTTSDSK
+314 KYSPESQGTTSGNK
-329 SDNGKGLWGKILDF
+329 NNGKGLWGKILNF
-343 IENFLDIVVIFA
+343 VEEFLDIVVIIA
-355 IVLILVL
+355 IALFLLVL
-362 LIVFIVTAVKLHYRD
+362 LMFIVTAIKLRHRD

-390 MDEEEEILKEKKK
+390 MDEEEAVLKEKKK
-403 AAKKKEKNKK
+403 EAKKEEKAKK
-413 SSNKSSKGYYEEDE
+413 ASKKVKKKTAKKYYDEDE
-427 FEDYEDDF
+427 FEGYDDEDDF
-435 DDEDPWVTENIAKAM
+435 DDEDPWITENIAKAM
-450 EHKPAKKQS
+450 DTSNMKSKKS
-459 ARQKKPARR
+459 SKK
-468 TEPEREKKPS
+468 KKPS
-478 QGVRALDETGPAIRK
+478 KGVRALDETGPAIRK

-534 AGCDDDDLF
+534 AGYDDDDLF

>member
-1 MRKIRKLVVT
+1 MRKIKKLVVT
-11 FLTICLM
+11 FLAICLM
-18 CSCLSVITEAA
+18 CPGLSVITEAA

-40 TVGAEVDVKTKLSST
+40 TVGAEVEVKTKLSSV
-55 SSMKSMEATL
+55 SSLQSMEATL

-74 ISGDNATASDGRITI
+74 ISGDNATAKDGTIKI

-110 TAKVEVAN
+110 TSNIEVSSAT
-118 AAGTATDGT
+118 GTATDGS
-127 TLDITQG
+127 TLEITQG
-134 SSAITIGAGDPSLI
+134 SSAVTIGAGDPSLI
-148 QDDTESQDTET
+148 KDDTEDQSEDSKT
-159 TVATDGKTVKV
+159 TAADGPVVKV
-170 NGKKYIVSSDF
+170 NGKKYVVGSEF
-181 SEELIPEG
+181 SEELIPDG
-189 FQKGEMSFEGSNY
+189 FKKGEMTFEGSKY
-202 TVITQESSGINAM
+202 TVITQEASGINAM

-252 PLMDDGKVNLPSQYQ
+252 PLMNDGKLKLSSRYQ
-267 KTTLTLNGKEFDTW
+267 KTTLTLNGKEFGTW
-281 QDTKEAEYYVV
+281 QDTKDAEYYIV

-314 KFTPSSTGRTTSDSK
+314 KYSPESQGTTSGNK
-329 SDNGKGLWGKILDF
+329 NNGKGLWGKILNF
-343 IENFLDIVVIFA
+343 VEEFLDIVVIIA
-355 IVLILVL
+355 IALFLLVL
-362 LIVFIVTAVKLHYRD
+362 LMFIVTAIKLRHRD

-390 MDEEEEILKEKKK
+390 MDEEEAVLKEKKK
-403 AAKKKEKNKK
+403 EEKKEEKAKKASKK
-413 SSNKSSKGYYEEDE
+413 VKKKPVKKYYDEDE
-427 FEDYEDDF
+427 FEGYDDEDDF
-435 DDEDPWVTENIAKAM
+435 DDEDPWITENIAKAM
-450 EHKPAKKQS
+450 DTSNMKSKKS
-459 ARQKKPARR
+459 SKK
-468 TEPEREKKPS
+468 KKPS
-478 QGVRALDETGPAIRK
+478 KGVRALDETGPAIRK

-534 AGCDDDDLF
+534 AGYDDDDLF

-550 SNHPE
+550 SNHSE

>member
-1 MRKIRKLVVT
+1 MRKIKKLVVT
-11 FLTICLM
+11 FLAICLM
-18 CSCLSVITEAA
+18 CPGLSVITEAA

-40 TVGAEVDVKTKLSST
+40 TVGAEVEVKTKLSSV
-55 SSMKSMEATL
+55 SSLQSMEATL

-74 ISGDNATASDGRITI
+74 ISGDNATAKDGTIKI

-110 TAKVEVAN
+110 TSDIEVSSAT
-118 AAGTATDGT
+118 GTATDGS
-127 TLDITQG
+127 TLEITQG
-134 SSAITIGAGDPSLI
+134 SSAVTIGAGDPSLI
-148 QDDTESQDTET
+148 KDDTEDQSEDSKT
-159 TVATDGKTVKV
+159 TAADGPVVKV
-170 NGKKYIVSSDF
+170 NGKKYVVGSEF
-181 SEELIPEG
+181 SEELIPDG
-189 FQKGEMSFEGSNY
+189 FKKGEMTFEGSKY
-202 TVITQESSGINAM
+202 TVITQEASGINAM

-252 PLMDDGKVNLPSQYQ
+252 PLMNDGKLKLSSRYQ

-281 QDTKEAEYYVV
+281 QDTKDAEYYIV

-314 KFTPSSTGRTTSDSK
+314 KYSPESQGTTSGNK
-329 SDNGKGLWGKILDF
+329 NNGKGLWGKILNF
-343 IENFLDIVVIFA
+343 VEEFLDIVVIIA
-355 IVLILVL
+355 IALFLLVL
-362 LIVFIVTAVKLHYRD
+362 LMFIVTAIKLRHRD

-390 MDEEEEILKEKKK
+390 MDEEEAVLKEKKK
-403 AAKKKEKNKK
+403 EEKKEEKAKKASKK
-413 SSNKSSKGYYEEDE
+413 VKKKPVKKYYDEDE
-427 FEDYEDDF
+427 FEGYDDEDDF
-435 DDEDPWVTENIAKAM
+435 DDEDPWITENIAKAM
-450 EHKPAKKQS
+450 DTSNMKSKKS
-459 ARQKKPARR
+459 SKK
-468 TEPEREKKPS
+468 KKPS
-478 QGVRALDETGPAIRK
+478 KGVRALDETGPAIRK

-534 AGCDDDDLF
+534 AGYDDDDLF

>member
-1 MRKIRKLVVT
+1 MRKIKKLVVT
-11 FLTICLM
+11 FLAICLM
-18 CSCLSVITEAA
+18 CPGLSVITEAA

-40 TVGAEVDVKTKLSST
+40 TVGAEVEVKTKLSSV
-55 SSMKSMEATL
+55 SSLQSMEATL

-74 ISGDNATASDGRITI
+74 ISGDNATAKDGTIKI

-110 TAKVEVAN
+110 TSNIEVSSAT
-118 AAGTATDGT
+118 GTATDGS
-127 TLDITQG
+127 TLEITQG
-134 SSAITIGAGDPSLI
+134 SSAVTIGAGDPSLI
-148 QDDTESQDTET
+148 KDDTEDQSEDSKT
-159 TVATDGKTVKV
+159 TVADGPVVKV
-170 NGKKYIVSSDF
+170 NGKKYVVGSEF
-181 SEELIPEG
+181 SEELIPDG
-189 FQKGEMSFEGSNY
+189 FKKGEMTFEGSKY
-202 TVITQESSGINAM
+202 TVITQEASGINAM

-252 PLMDDGKVNLPSQYQ
+252 PLMNDGKLKLSSRYQ

-281 QDTKEAEYYVV
+281 QDTKDAEYYIV

-302 TYRYDTTDGTYQ
+302 TYRYDTADGTYQ
-314 KFTPSSTGRTTSDSK
+314 KYSPESQGTTSDNK
-329 SDNGKGLWGKILDF
+329 NNGKGLWGKILNF
-343 IENFLDIVVIFA
+343 VEEFLDIVVIIA
-355 IVLILVL
+355 IALFLLVL
-362 LIVFIVTAVKLHYRD
+362 LMFIVTAIKLRHRD

-390 MDEEEEILKEKKK
+390 MDEEEAVLKEKRKEEKKEEKAKK
-403 AAKKKEKNKK
+403 ASKKVKKKPAKK
-413 SSNKSSKGYYEEDE
+413 YYDEDE
-427 FEDYEDDF
+427 FEGYDDEDDF
-435 DDEDPWVTENIAKAM
+435 DDEDPWITENIAKAM
-450 EHKPAKKQS
+450 DTSNMKSKKS
-459 ARQKKPARR
+459 SKK
-468 TEPEREKKPS
+468 KKPS
-478 QGVRALDETGPAIRK
+478 KGVRALDETGPAIRK

-534 AGCDDDDLF
+534 ADYDDDDLF